1 MKEQKPEK
9 PEQEQKQLRQ
19 GQPDETDVE
28 TAEQKAASTTGRNGT
43 QGAVGGQAVRSLSSA
58 QKLARPESTMH
69 SETSTRKARGRLTRD
84 AMKIIGKTLEAYYDD
99 VRKEGTPDR
108 FKKLL
113 QQFDE
118 RQERRNGDYEERKDK
133 ESS

>member
-1 MKEQKPEK
+1 MMKEQKQDKQEK
-9 PEQEQKQLRQ
+9 PEQEQKPLRQ
-19 GQPDETDVE
+19 GQPEE
-28 TAEQKAASTTGRNGT
+28 T
-43 QGAVGGQAVRSLSSA
+43 QGASNDEKAGSTPSSNGVRDGTEGGQVRPLSPA
-58 QKLARPESTMH
+58 QKLSRPESSKMH
-69 SETSTRKARGRLTRD
+69 SETSSRKSHGRLTRD

-108 FKKLL
+108 FKQLL

-118 RQERRNGDYEERKDK
+118 RKGHKDK